1 MHRPDKPP
9 ALLPPALVLPV
20 LLLFTR
26 LLLAPLLLTW
36 PLAAAQAQTAPP
48 APAGTLTLAG
58 RDSSRQLTPSQ
69 LLGHAQVRTLAVP
82 NDPVFKRDMTYR
94 AVAASDLLKGAGIGP
109 DDYVQA
115 RAIDNFSV
123 AIPAGLLLDGEAFVA
138 VEDPARPWPLLRKGT
153 ESYSAGPF
161 YLVWTGRRAATVSSE
176 FWVYRLA
183 GLSRAD
189 SPAKRWPQL
198 AVAPEVPADDPVRL
212 GLDRFVAVCLACH
225 RFSGAGEGN
234 QGPDLGQPMNP
245 VDYFRP
251 DALRRLL
258 RDPDSVRT
266 WPDRRM
272 PAFTPDM
279 LSDTDLDAIL
289 AWLAYKARAP
299 R

>member
-1 MHRPDKPP
+1 MRLP
-9 ALLPPALVLPV
+9 AGLLALVL
-20 LLLFTR
+20 
-26 LLLAPLLLTW
+26 LAW
-36 PLAAAQAQTAPP
+36 PLAAAEAQTPGSP
-48 APAGTLTLAG
+48 ATLTLAG
-58 RDSSRQLTPSQ
+58 RDSSRKLTPAQ
-69 LLGHAQVRTLAVP
+69 LLEHPQLRTIAVP
-82 NDPVFKRDMTYR
+82 NDPVFKRGMSYR
-94 AVAASDLLKGAGIGP
+94 AVPAAALLNDAGIGA

-198 AVAPEVPADDPVRL
+198 AVGPEVAADDPVRL

-225 RFSGAGEGN
+225 KFRGAGEGG

-258 RDPDSVRT
+258 RDPESVRS

-272 PAFTPDM
+272 PAFTTDM
-279 LSDTDLDAIL
+279 LPDTDLDAIL
-289 AWLAYKARAP
+289 AWLTYKARAS

>member
-1 MHRPDKPP
+1 MRLP
-9 ALLPPALVLPV
+9 AGLLAL
-20 LLLFTR
+20 
-26 LLLAPLLLTW
+26 LLLAW
-36 PLAAAQAQTAPP
+36 PLAAAEAQTP
-48 APAGTLTLAG
+48 APAPSATLTLAG
-58 RDSSRQLTPSQ
+58 RDSSARLTQSELIEHGQL
-69 LLGHAQVRTLAVP
+69 RTIAVP
-82 NDPVFKRDMTYR
+82 NDPVFKRGMTYR
-94 AVAASDLLKGAGIGP
+94 AVSAADLLKGAGIGP

-153 ESYSAGPF
+153 ETYSAGPF
-161 YLVWTGRRAATVSSE
+161 YLVWTGRRAGAVSSE

-183 GLSRAD
+183 ALSRAD

-198 AVAPEVPADDPVRL
+198 AVAPEVPADDPVRE

-225 RFSGAGEGN
+225 RFRGAGEGA

-251 DALRRLL
+251 GALRRLL
-258 RDPDSVRT
+258 RDPDSVRS
-266 WPDRRM
+266 WPDRKM
-272 PAFTPDM
+272 PAFTPEM
-279 LSDTDLDAIL
+279 LSDADLDAIL
-289 AWLAYKARAP
+289 AWLAYKARAT